1 VIDTEDDA
9 LKERL
14 SSLFGEDVV
23 EEVAENI
30 MKRIEEEYGEI
41 PFIVNFLR
49 RKPEVLV
56 SRAIKNIQVKKYMKS
71 IPQKFVELMS
81 ISAAVALGCEYCT
94 DLHVRSAL
102 RAGASEDE
110 VFSAIMVASQIAES
124 SRLALGFRKLERN
137 R

>member
-1 VIDTEDDA
+1 MQDEE
-9 LKERL
+9 LKTRL

-23 EEVAENI
+23 EEVAENL
-30 MKRIEEEYGEI
+30 MRRVEEEYGEI

-49 RKPEVLV
+49 RKPEVLA
-56 SRAIKNIQVKKYMKS
+56 SRAIKTMQTNKYMKT
-71 IPQKFVELMS
+71 IPKKFVELMS

-124 SRLALGFRKLERN
+124 SRLAIGFRKLERN